1 MQSATRIVVCGTI
14 AKFVTDNWIDVQ
26 FAGHACLALPLHGRQ
41 SVRPSSSGVAQTD
54 DPRLAAAVMMAIR
67 IALLQTALALTAAK
81 QPTFYRD
88 VLPIL
93 QQHCQNCHRPGERA
107 PMPLETYQQVRSW
120 AVEIRE
126 TTQLRKM
133 PPWFAERTP
142 SDACYPHFS
151 NDPSLTRQQI
161 DTIAAWVRAGSPS
174 GTANDAP
181 PPVEWTNGWNI
192 DAPDVVFTMPQAKS
206 IPPKGEISYQFV
218 IIPTH
223 FKEDRWVQ
231 MSEIRPGNR
240 SVVHHAVAYIRTP
253 QSKWLRKAPEGAIFG
268 TEEIRD
274 PELEK
279 QALWTDDDLLLVYTP
294 GASPDRWPEG
304 MAKLIP
310 AGSDI
315 VLQMHYTASGK
326 ATMDRTSIGLVF
338 AKQLPL
344 KRVLTLQLNKVDFI
358 IPPGVP
364 NYRAEVHGSMPNDAL
379 LLSLYPHLHLRGKS
393 FEYNILEPGGRS
405 KTLLRVAH
413 YDSYWQLNYR
423 LAEPIPLKAGTVL
436 QAVAT
441 WDNSKNN
448 PHNPDPETAVYWGG
462 QVWEEMMVGFFDVAV
477 DPAVNRRSF
486 FLRRN
491 LR

>member
-1 MQSATRIVVCGTI
+1 MQSATPIVACGTI
-14 AKFVTDNWIDVQ
+14 AKFVADKWIDVQ
-26 FAGHACLALPLHGRQ
+26 FARHARLALPLHGRQ
-41 SVRPSSSGVAQTD
+41 SGRPSSSGVAQYD
-54 DPRLAAAVMMAIR
+54 DRRRAAAVMTAIR
-67 IALLQTALALTAAK
+67 IALLPTALALTAGA

-93 QQHCQNCHRPGERA
+93 QQHCQSCHRPGEMA
-107 PMPLETYQQVRSW
+107 PIPLGTYRQVRPW
-120 AVEIRE
+120 AVAVRE

-142 SDACYPHFS
+142 ADACCEHFS
-151 NDPSLTRQQI
+151 NDPSLTQQQI

-174 GTANDAP
+174 GAASDAP
-181 PPVEWTNGWNI
+181 PPVEWTKGWNI
-192 DAPDVVFTMPQAKS
+192 DTPDVIFTMPQAKS

-223 FKEDRWVQ
+223 FKIDRWVR

-253 QSKWLRKAPEGAIFG
+253 QSKWLRKAPEGVIFG
-268 TEEIRD
+268 VEEIRD

-326 ATMDRTSIGLVF
+326 ATADRTSIGLVF

-344 KRVLTLQLNKVDFI
+344 KRVLTLQLNKANFI

-379 LLSLYPHLHLRGKS
+379 LLSLYPHLHLRGRS

-405 KTLLRVAH
+405 MPLLRVPH
-413 YDSYWQLNYR
+413 YDFFWQLNYR
-423 LAEPIPLKAGTVL
+423 LAEPVPLKAGTVL

-462 QVWEEMMVGFFDVAV
+462 QAWEEMMVGFFDVAV

-486 FLRRN
+486 FLRGD